1 MLKEVRDELNF
12 FAKYIVQQSRSNLTK
27 GASPYGSFNAS
38 GSLYR
43 SIKSDIQE
51 NQDTASISFLMED
64 YGKFRDKG
72 VSGKRVKYQT
82 PYSYK
87 NAMPPPSKLD
97 KWIVRRGLAP
107 RQNGRFTGRKID
119 TVGFR
124 KSIQF
129 LVARSIYFK
138 GIKPSLFFT
147 KPFERAFKRLPEE
160 IVKAYSIGI
169 ENQIKVNIEKK

>member
-12 FAKYIVQQSRSNLTK
+12 FAKYVIQQSRSNLTK
-27 GASPYGSFNAS
+27 GGENGSYDASNRLYN
-38 GSLYR
+38 SL
-43 SIKSDIQE
+43 KFDIQE
-51 NQDTASISFLMED
+51 QGNTATFSFLMED
-64 YGKFRDKG
+64 YGKFRDRG
-72 VSGKRVKYQT
+72 VSGKKKKYNT

-87 NAMPPPSKLD
+87 NAMPPPSALD
-97 KWIVRRGLAP
+97 KWIVRKGLAP
-107 RQNGRFTGRKID
+107 RQNGKFTGRKID

-147 KPFERAFKRLPEE
+147 KPFEAAFKRLPED
-160 IVKAYSIGI
+160 IVRAYSIGI
-169 ENQIKVNIEKK
+169 ENQIKVNIQKK